1 MDVKQIYSTLNDYIS
16 QREGLSAVAV
26 TDFTS
31 FYSLGETITGDTLE
45 TDNFGNWLVDRIG
58 RTNIRTLDVD
68 LDFPGFIRNEYEF
81 GAMIQKV
88 DVQPFTAQAQE
99 AWNVGKEGFTP
110 TNFKIDKPTV
120 KVSYVK
126 GAAAWEVDVTIPD
139 TMLKTAFTSESAM
152 SAFITAIFDAMRSSI
167 TIQLNAVSHGALCGL
182 IAEKA
187 EAENGIVNVLDL
199 YNTAYGLTGDNELDA
214 ATALEA
220 PPVDFLKFAGKVMRD
235 YISWMKEPSAL
246 FNVDGMVRATPRDNM
261 HVLINTSLASAYSTY
276 LQSGTFNEEYTS
288 LPYYQEVRW
297 WMGTGTTAPNSEDNT
312 KVYATTKSGATVEC
326 DYVIGAFIDREAI
339 AVGLFDRFTATD
351 RNNRNR
357 YTNYTEGC
365 TIQHAVFLDESSV
378 IFVLADPVVT
388 PAETGEV
395 VVGD

>member
-1 MDVKQIYSTLNDYIS
+1 MDVKQIYQTLNDYID
-16 QREGLSAVAV
+16 QRVGLEAVTV

-31 FYSLGETITGDTLE
+31 FYSLGEAITGDTLE

-81 GAMIQKV
+81 GAMIQKI
-88 DVQPFTAQAQE
+88 DVQLFNAQNQG
-99 AWNVGKEGFTP
+99 AWDVGKNDFTP
-110 TNFKIDKPTV
+110 TNFKIDKPNI

-152 SAFITAIFDAMRSSI
+152 SSFITAIFKAMRESLVV
-167 TIQLNAVSHGALCGL
+167 QLNAVAHGALCGL
-182 IAEKA
+182 IAEKM
-187 EAENGIVNVLDL
+187 EAENGIVNLLEL
-199 YNTAYGLTGDNELDA
+199 YNTAYDQELTA
-214 ATALEA
+214 AEVIDT
-220 PPVDFLKFAGKVMRD
+220 PPVEFLKFAGKVMRD

-246 FNVDGMVRATPRDNM
+246 FNTDGMIRATTRDNM

-276 LQSGTFNEEYTS
+276 LQSDTFHDEYTS
-288 LPYYQEVRW
+288 LPLYQEVRW
-297 WMGTGTTAPNSEDNT
+297 WMGTGTSAPNSGDNT
-312 KVYATTKSGATVEC
+312 KVYAKTKSGATVQAT
-326 DYVIGAFIDREAI
+326 YVVGAFIDREAI
-339 AVGLFDRFTATD
+339 AVGLYDRFTATD

-365 TIQHAVFLDESSV
+365 TIQHAVFLDENAV
-378 IFVLADPVVT
+378 IFVLADPTVT
-388 PAETGEV
+388 PAE
-395 VVGD
+395 